1 MMNKH
6 IKGLAKGFTLGA
18 VAIAVLGSINAT
30 IAAEATFNG
39 PGDIKPALVNNRY
52 VVTFK
57 NTADVMSDG
66 KVSPAAAMNLM
77 QTYGAKTIRTLE
89 RINGVAIEIN
99 PSNVANLLNN
109 DQVEMVEVD
118 QPRYLLDDVNIMA
131 ESTPYGITMVQADQ
145 VSDAAAGNQ
154 KVCIVDTGYNRNHED
169 LRSSNVTGDDNDGN
183 GNDTGNWYNDGH
195 GHGSHVA
202 GTIAALGGNG
212 IGVVGVNPSGDVGLH
227 IVKVFNDSGNW
238 AYGSDLIAAIGQCE
252 TAGAS
257 VISMSLG
264 GGASMTSESNA
275 FASALNNGVLSIAA
289 AGNSGNSTKSY
300 PASYDSVMS
309 VGAVDSSENI
319 ASFSQYNNQVE
330 ISAPGVNVNSTITGN
345 GYASWSG
352 TSMATPHVSGV
363 AALVWSNHPT
373 CTATQIRDALNNTA
387 KDKGS
392 SGRDNY
398 YGYGI
403 VQAKAAHDALT
414 NDGCGTTPPPP
425 PPPGD
430 LEGSIT
436 DIGESRNAWFRHA
449 IEVPA
454 GISSMTIKISGGSG
468 DADLYV
474 KEGSEPT
481 SGWFGSYDCRPY
493 LNGNDEECTF
503 SNPGAGTWHIGVKAY
518 STFSGVTLD
527 WVGN

>member
-1 MMNKH
+1 MNKH

-18 VAIAVLGSINAT
+18 VAIAVLGSINGS

-57 NTADVMSDG
+57 NTASIMADG
-66 KVSPAAAMNLM
+66 KISPAAVMSLM
-77 QTYGAKTIRTLE
+77 QTYGAKTIRTLNS
-89 RINGVAIEIN
+89 INGVAIEIN
-99 PSNVANLLNN
+99 PADIANLLNN
-109 DQVEMVEVD
+109 DEIEQVEVD
-118 QPRYLLDDVNIMA
+118 QPRYLLDDVNTMA

-154 KVCIVDTGYNRNHED
+154 KVCIVDTGYNRDHND
-169 LRSSNVTGDDNDGN
+169 LRTSNVTGNDNDGN

-202 GTIAALGGNG
+202 GTISALGGNNL
-212 IGVVGVNPSGDVGLH
+212 GVVGVNPSGDVGLH

-238 AYGSDLIAAIGQCE
+238 AYGSDLIAAISQCKD
-252 TAGAS
+252 AGAS

-264 GGASMTSESNA
+264 GGASMSSESNA
-275 FASALNNGVLSIAA
+275 FASALTNGVLSIAA
-289 AGNSGNSTKSY
+289 SGNSGNSTMSY

-309 VGAVDSSENI
+309 VGAVDSSESI
-319 ASFSQYNNQVE
+319 ASFSQYNSQVE
-330 ISAPGVNVNSTITGN
+330 ISAPGVNVNSTITGQS
-345 GYASWSG
+345 YASWSG

-363 AALVWSNHPT
+363 AALVWSNNPE
-373 CTATQIRDALNNTA
+373 CSATEIRDALNNTA
-387 KDKGS
+387 KDKGA

-398 YGYGI
+398 YGHGI
-403 VQAKAAHDALT
+403 VQAKAAHDALSSQ
-414 NDGCGTTPPPP
+414 DCGTTPPPP

-430 LEGSIT
+430 LEGKV
-436 DIGESRNAWFRHA
+436 DNLGESRNSWYRHT
-449 IEVPA
+449 IDVPA
-454 GISSMTIKISGGSG
+454 GISSMSIKISGGTG

-474 KEGSEPT
+474 KEGSAPS

-493 LNGNDEECTF
+493 LDGNDEVCTF
-503 SNPGAGTWHIGVKAY
+503 SNPGEGTWHIGVKAY
-518 STFSGVTLD
+518 STFSGVTLE
-527 WVGN
+527 WSGN

>member
-1 MMNKH
+1 MNKH

-18 VAIAVLGSINAT
+18 VAVAVLGSINGT
-30 IAAEATFNG
+30 VAAEATFNG

-57 NTADVMSDG
+57 NNANVMADG
-66 KVSPAAAMNLM
+66 KVSAAAVTSLM
-77 QTYGAKTIRTLE
+77 QTYGAKTIRTLD
-89 RINGVAIEIN
+89 RINGVAIEIEHDK
-99 PSNVANLLNN
+99 VANLLNN
-109 DQVEMVEVD
+109 EQVEMVEVD
-118 QPRYLLDDVNIMA
+118 QPRYLLDDVNIQA
-131 ESTPYGITMVQADQ
+131 ESTPYGITMVQAGQ
-145 VSDAAAGNQ
+145 VSDSATGNQ
-154 KVCIVDTGYNRNHED
+154 KVCIMDTGYNRNHED
-169 LRSSNVTGDDNDGN
+169 LRSAGVTGDDNDGQ
-183 GNDTGNWYNDGH
+183 GNDTGNWYEDGH

-212 IGVVGVNPSGDVGLH
+212 VGVVGVNPSGNVGLH
-227 IVKVFNDSGNW
+227 IVKVFNNSGNW

-252 TAGAS
+252 AAGAS

-264 GGASMTSESNA
+264 GGASMTSEANA

-289 AGNSGNSTKSY
+289 AGNGGNSSMSY

-319 ASFSQYNNQVE
+319 ASFSQYNSQVE

-363 AALVWSNHPT
+363 AALVWSNYPT

-392 SGRDNY
+392 AGRDNY
-398 YGYGI
+398 YGHGI
-403 VQAKAAHDALT
+403 VQAKDAYDSLA
-414 NDGCGTTPPPP
+414 NGCGTTPPPP

-430 LEGSIT
+430 LDGKLENLSA
-436 DIGESRNAWFRHA
+436 SRGNWVREV

-454 GISSMTIKISGGSG
+454 GISTMTIKISGGSG

-474 KEGSEPT
+474 KEGSAPS

-493 LNGNDEECTF
+493 LNGNEETCTF
-503 SNPGAGTWHIGVKAY
+503 SNPGQGDWHIGVRAY
-518 STFSGVTLD
+518 STFSGVTLE
-527 WVGN
+527 WTGN

>member
-1 MMNKH
+1 MNKH

-18 VAIAVLGSINAT
+18 VAVAVLGSVNGAV
-30 IAAEATFNG
+30 AAEATFNG
-39 PGDIKPALVNNRY
+39 PGDIKPAVVNNRY

-57 NTADVMSDG
+57 NTANIMSDG
-66 KVSPAAAMNLM
+66 KVSPAAATSLM
-77 QTYGAKTIRTLE
+77 QTYGAKTIRTLD
-89 RINGVAIEIN
+89 RINGVAIEID
-99 PSNVANLLNN
+99 PASVANLLNN
-109 DQVEMVEVD
+109 EQVEMVEVD
-118 QPRYLLDDVNIMA
+118 QPRYILDTVGIQA

-145 VSDAAAGNQ
+145 VSDSATGNQ

-183 GNDTGNWYNDGH
+183 GNDTGNWYDDGH

-212 IGVVGVNPSGDVGLH
+212 VGVVGVNPSGNVGLH
-227 IVKVFNDSGNW
+227 IVKVFNNSGNW
-238 AYGSDLIAAIGQCE
+238 AYGSDLIAAISQCE
-252 TAGAS
+252 AAGAS

-289 AGNSGNSTKSY
+289 AGNSGNSTMSY

-309 VGAVDSSENI
+309 VGAVDSSESI
-319 ASFSQYNNQVE
+319 ASFSQYNSQVE

-345 GYASWSG
+345 SYASWSG

-363 AALVWSNHPT
+363 AALVWSNYPT

-392 SGRDNY
+392 AGRDNF
-398 YGYGI
+398 YGHGI
-403 VQAKAAHDALT
+403 VQAKAAYDSLAT
-414 NDGCGTTPPPP
+414 GCGTTPPPP

-430 LEGSIT
+430 LDGKLENLSATRGNWVREVI
-436 DIGESRNAWFRHA
+436 D
-449 IEVPA
+449 VPA
-454 GISSMTIKISGGSG
+454 GISTMTIKISGGSG

-474 KEGSEPT
+474 KEGSAPT

-493 LNGNDEECTF
+493 LNGNEETCTF
-503 SNPGAGTWHIGVKAY
+503 TNPGQGEWHIGVRAY
-518 STFSGVTLD
+518 STFSGVTLE
-527 WVGN
+527 WTGN